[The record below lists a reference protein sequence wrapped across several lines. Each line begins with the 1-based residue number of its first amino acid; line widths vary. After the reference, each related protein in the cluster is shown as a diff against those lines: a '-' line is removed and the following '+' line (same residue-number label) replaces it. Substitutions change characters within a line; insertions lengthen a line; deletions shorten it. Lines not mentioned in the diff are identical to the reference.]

1 MSLVTTHV
9 LNITVG
15 EPAEGVRV
23 ILEFR
28 ETATQPWVRV
38 GEGRTDA
45 HGRLQNLLPEDNA
58 AKPGVYCLRF
68 DTAPLSPFFPEVV
81 VQFVIS
87 DLHRHYHVPLLLGRF
102 GYSTYRGS

>member
-9 LNITVG
+9 LNTTDG
-15 EPAEGVRV
+15 EPATGVLV

-38 GEGRTDA
+38 SEGRTDA
-45 HGRLQNLLPEDNA
+45 NGRLQNLLPEGNA
-58 AKPGVYCLRF
+58 AKPGLYCLRF

-87 DLHRHYHVPLLLGRF
+87 DLNRRYHIPLLLGRF